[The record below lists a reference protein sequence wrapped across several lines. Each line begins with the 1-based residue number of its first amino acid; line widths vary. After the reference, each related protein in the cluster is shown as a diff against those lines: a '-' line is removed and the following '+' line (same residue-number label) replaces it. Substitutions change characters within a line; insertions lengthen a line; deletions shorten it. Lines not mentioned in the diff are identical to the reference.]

1 MSLFVRSVF
10 SVAGLEGEEEE
21 EEEEPR
27 RHSYRFQLTIPDR
40 NLLTS
45 HGGRGGLKATF
56 LTCICPLLCTEVTE
70 SLWSGGRRW
79 GR

>member
-10 SVAGLEGEEEE
+10 AGRRRGLAEEEE

-40 NLLTS
+40 NN
-45 HGGRGGLKATF
+45 
-56 LTCICPLLCTEVTE
+56 VT
-70 SLWSGGRRW
+70 
-79 GR
+79 